1 MTDMAKSV
9 QATKHLVE
17 SKYIEVEGALEG
29 MLHEG
34 KHKYLLVNV
43 LAGRARDLNR
53 GDPVLIEPRDPSTFT
68 EMVYQEL
75 AADKL
80 KITRKQKSKVLVSL
94 IKNE

>member
-1 MTDMAKSV
+1 MAKSA

-17 SKYIEVEGALEG
+17 SKFIELSDTIND

-43 LAGRARDLNR
+43 LAGRARELNR
-53 GDPVLIEPRDPSTFT
+53 GEPVLIEPKDQSTYS
-68 EMVYQEL
+68 EMVLQEL

>member
-1 MTDMAKSV
+1 MAKSA

-17 SKYIEVEGALEG
+17 SKSIELDEGLND
-29 MLHEG
+29 MIKEG

-53 GDPVLIEPRDPSTFT
+53 GEPVLIEPKDPSTYT

-80 KITRKQKSKVLVSL
+80 KISRKQKSKVLVSL

>member
-1 MTDMAKSV
+1 MSKSA

-17 SKYIEVEGALEG
+17 SKSIELDGEIKDMLREGRN
-29 MLHEG
+29 
-34 KHKYLLVNV
+34 KYLLVNV

-53 GDPVLIEPRDPSTFT
+53 GEPVLIEPRDPSTYA

>member
-1 MTDMAKSV
+1 MAKSA

-17 SKYIEVEGALEG
+17 SKYIDVADALG
-29 MLHEG
+29 DMLHEG

-53 GDPVLIEPRDPSTFT
+53 GEPVLIEPRDPSTFT
-68 EMVYQEL
+68 EMVLQEL
-75 AADKL
+75 ASDKL
-80 KITRKQKSKVLVSL
+80 KIARKQKSKVLVSL